1 MKHYLFYG
9 HGGAY
14 NHGAEAS
21 LICGIKLLRALSPG
35 CRITVS
41 SHFPKQDIEFKLP
54 ADEIVGRDL
63 TGKTNE
69 EIYKATL
76 KEYLEVYKNRT
87 SYLCEKFP
95 SKKSTWEYF
104 NWSFMISMVEKV
116 VRLELPNC
124 EEELEY
130 MKKELITNKEK
141 FLNCH
146 EILDFE
152 IEWVEKLI

>member
-1 MKHYLFYG
+1 
-9 HGGAY
+9 
-14 NHGAEAS
+14 
-21 LICGIKLLRALSPG
+21 
-35 CRITVS
+35 
-41 SHFPKQDIEFKLP
+41 
-54 ADEIVGRDL
+54 
-63 TGKTNE
+63 
-69 EIYKATL
+69 
-76 KEYLEVYKNRT
+76 
-87 SYLCEKFP
+87 
-95 SKKSTWEYF
+95 
-104 NWSFMISMVEKV
+104 MVEKV